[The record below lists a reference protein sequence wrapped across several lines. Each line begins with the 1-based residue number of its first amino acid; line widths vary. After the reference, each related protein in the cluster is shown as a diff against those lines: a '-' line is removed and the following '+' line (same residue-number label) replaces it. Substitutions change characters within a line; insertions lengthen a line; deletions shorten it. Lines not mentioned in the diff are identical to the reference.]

1 MQVNATS
8 VCVGGRAD
16 VCGLHE
22 NISLGAN
29 VLGASLLAIL
39 FSIIISISISY
50 IMCQIESCSD
60 TRTKVE
66 RCEGCGVHA

>member
-16 VCGLHE
+16 VCGLLE

-29 VLGASLLAIL
+29 VLGTSLLAIL
-39 FSIIISISISY
+39 LFSIII
-50 IMCQIESCSD
+50 
-60 TRTKVE
+60 
-66 RCEGCGVHA
+66 A